1 MHTVTLIP
9 GDGIGPEVT
18 AAACEVIAAAGVAIN
33 WERVTAGA
41 AAIDEF
47 GTPLPQPVLAS
58 IAKNKVALKGPLTTP
73 VAGGFPSV
81 NVSLRK
87 KLDLYCNLRPV
98 QSLAGIKTRYENID
112 LVIIRENTEGLYG
125 GAEFPVGPDGAVAS
139 RSITRAAS
147 RRIAEFAFEY
157 AVQRGRKKITAVHK
171 ANILKKTDGLFL
183 ACCREVARAYPD
195 IAYGEMIVDNLCLQL
210 VQDPHQFDVLVLPNL
225 YGDIVSDLCSGFVGG
240 LGLVP
245 GANIGRECSIFE
257 AVHGSAPDLAGKN
270 QANPTALILSAAL
283 MLEQLGE
290 KEAAGRIRQAVE
302 RVLKEGT
309 RLTPDLGGRATTAQY
324 TEALCKA
331 LQKT

>member
-33 WERVTAGA
+33 WEKVTAGA

-58 IAKNKVALKGPLTTP
+58 ITKNKVALKGPLTTP